1 MARTFRLWGT
11 LTMAMLVVSLLIAT
25 VFSAGSIGYTQNK
38 EENGLC
44 GNCHE
49 MQPQV
54 KSWQLSTHSRIGC
67 LKCHPDV
74 PLTELAYRHWRGF
87 YDSEKK
93 KGNVVNEICLD
104 CHSRQRDISPPGGL
118 VVPHNYHNSKGV
130 DCIDC
135 HAGLV
140 HGTEKPG
147 SPRIKMQVC
156 LCCHNGSK
164 ATNQCKDCHGDKVP
178 VIETRS

>member
-25 VFSAGSIGYTQNK
+25 LFRTGSIGYTQNK
-38 EENGLC
+38 EESGLC

-49 MQPQV
+49 MQQQIQ
-54 KSWQLSTHSRIGC
+54 SWQLSTHNRIGC
-67 LKCHPDV
+67 LKCHPNV

-87 YDSEKK
+87 YSSQSRQQT
-93 KGNVVNEICLD
+93 VVNEICLG

-118 VVPHNYHNSKGV
+118 VVPHEYHAQKGV

-140 HGTEKPG
+140 HATRQAG

-156 LCCHNGSK
+156 LRCHNGSK
-164 ATNQCKDCHGDKVP
+164 ATAKCQHCHGDQVP
-178 VIETRS
+178 EVQP